1 MVIIEQNQDPNPR
14 IPTIYFFPMS
24 RSVAD
29 SVLIHLPLLQLICKQ
44 SFSFFFTKSG
54 STSTSSWLDC
64 VVLVPFIKSRLDRLR
79 ATLLIFFQCKNDL
92 LQRTETDAAY
102 STVSWR
108 NQRQKSISTCHIFYL
123 DPPWEA
129 KKKSQS
135 EGSSIFCWCQ
145 LFVCFSFFLSFFLSL
160 VAANGIV
167 ESFCCRGCRSLDL
180 V

>member
-54 STSTSSWLDC
+54 STSTSRWLDC
-64 VVLVPFIKSRLDRLR
+64 VVLVPFINSRLDRLR
-79 ATLLIFFQCKNDL
+79 ATFLIFFQFKNDL

-129 KKKSQS
+129 KKINLSLRVPQS
-135 EGSSIFCWCQ
+135 
-145 LFVCFSFFLSFFLSL
+145 FVDVSYLSVFLSFFLSL

-167 ESFCCRGCRSLDL
+167 ESFCCRGCRSIDL